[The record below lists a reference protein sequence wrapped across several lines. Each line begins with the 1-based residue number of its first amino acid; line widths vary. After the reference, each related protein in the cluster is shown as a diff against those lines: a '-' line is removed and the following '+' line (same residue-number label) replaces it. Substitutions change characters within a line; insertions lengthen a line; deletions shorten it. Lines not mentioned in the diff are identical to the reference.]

1 MSHARVVPSN
11 GSCDPTPMV
20 RACTLSF
27 SGLQMVCVRG
37 INIVYVGGL
46 FSRTCWHEGLVGSRP
61 SQSALAARWVT
72 RTRVHEPRG
81 RPRLPVKR
89 HVAARAAP
97 PVLGTTENL
106 TRTPRGP
113 RAPKPLRPN
122 PLPSCGP
129 LFGSPVT
136 LRPGFFNPTVTN
148 LVRIEPQHRASGLV
162 VQPI

>member
-1 MSHARVVPSN
+1 
-11 GSCDPTPMV
+11 MV

-46 FSRTCWHEGLVGSRP
+46 LAYVWQGRARVGSR
-61 SQSALAARWVT
+61 ARSLGH

-106 TRTPRGP
+106 TKKNENPA
-113 RAPKPLRPN
+113 RAP
-122 PLPSCGP
+122 GP
-129 LFGSPVT
+129 ALGLSPPK
-136 LRPGFFNPTVTN
+136 R
-148 LVRIEPQHRASGLV
+148 
-162 VQPI
+162 

>member
-1 MSHARVVPSN
+1 
-11 GSCDPTPMV
+11 MV

-37 INIVYVGGL
+37 IHIVYVGGL
-46 FSRTCWHEGLVGSRP
+46 LAYVWQGLVGSR
-61 SQSALAARWVT
+61 ARSLGH

-106 TRTPRGP
+106 TAKTPRGP
-113 RAPKPLRPN
+113 RA
-122 PLPSCGP
+122 
-129 LFGSPVT
+129 
-136 LRPGFFNPTVTN
+136 
-148 LVRIEPQHRASGLV
+148 
-162 VQPI
+162 